1 MLSLWSGS
9 THRSSA
15 RVTIPLTNLEFAVIT
30 NERNLVVFF
39 LQKPPK
45 KRPHGSRSLQTT
57 NQPPVLLE
65 QRQERMHSQILK
77 YPSLFLDYICDQWK
91 NLTPELQAV
100 LLTQAAERELDV
112 LAEGIIDTLFVECG
126 LTPNETTVPIKTS
139 QIASLVHSTSLR
151 GYNLSFY
158 CHFIYFCFFQF

>member
-1 MLSLWSGS
+1 MKKMLRYERQKMGVIWSKMMALGLIS
-9 THRSSA
+9 
-15 RVTIPLTNLEFAVIT
+15 NEFSDI
-30 NERNLVVFF
+30 
-39 LQKPPK
+39 
-45 KRPHGSRSLQTT
+45 
-57 NQPPVLLE
+57 
-65 QRQERMHSQILK
+65 SQILK

-139 QIASLVHSTSLR
+139 QIASLVHSTSLSTCVLLKLFR
-151 GYNLSFY
+151 VCCLS
-158 CHFIYFCFFQF
+158 